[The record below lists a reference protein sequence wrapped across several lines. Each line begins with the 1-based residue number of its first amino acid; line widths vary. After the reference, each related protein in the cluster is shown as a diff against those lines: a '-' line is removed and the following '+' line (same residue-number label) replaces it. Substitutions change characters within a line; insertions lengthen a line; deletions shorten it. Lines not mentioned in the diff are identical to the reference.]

1 MASQYSTGG
10 NTNSTT
16 NTTTAP
22 AAFNPYSLYSMNPY
36 FQVSFPTSMI
46 TQSGFLGR
54 LKKIDMTVGKDWR
67 PQLGSK
73 V

>member
-1 MASQYSTGG
+1 
-10 NTNSTT
+10 
-16 NTTTAP
+16 
-22 AAFNPYSLYSMNPY
+22 MNPY

-67 PQLGSK
+67 PQLESK